1 MYKKPLQSFHSNRF
15 ILVEFSLSDNE
26 WYSKT
31 PSKIKLNP
39 NSLRQDGVVKKAL
52 QLKKP
57 FSKMLF
63 DHVLSLPIRDE
74 VIKTM
79 FVRGMAEGTL
89 RSSSYFDYSVQDIVY
104 LANAA
109 TAYNDAAQKMQEQGN
124 NDFALFYRKQAQKF
138 ELHHK
143 ESLSILKLENVDNVK
158 TGTAI
163 EMYMGY
169 HTALVKTNPRFL
181 PIAMLP
187 CSILYPWIVRQFIGT
202 VNKQN
207 PYYEDWFAKNTREE
221 DNPSSTEVFVDTK
234 FTPQDEKLSVNIFC
248 EGMMNEMNFF
258 REVGGEKLL
267 NYEDVCRNRIWD
279 R

>member
-1 MYKKPLQSFHSNRF
+1 
-15 ILVEFSLSDNE
+15 
-26 WYSKT
+26 
-31 PSKIKLNP
+31 
-39 NSLRQDGVVKKAL
+39 
-52 QLKKP
+52 
-57 FSKMLF
+57 MLF

-74 VIKTM
+74 VIKTV
-79 FVRGMAEGTL
+79 FVRGMAQGTL
-89 RSSSYFDYSVQDIVY
+89 RSSSYFDYSIQDIVY

-109 TAYNDAAQKMQEQGN
+109 RAYKDAAQQMQEQGN

-138 ELHHK
+138 ELHYE
-143 ESLSILKLENVDNVK
+143 ESLSILKLQNVDKVK

-169 HTALVKTNPRFL
+169 HKAMAKTNPRFL

-202 VNKQN
+202 VNKKS
-207 PYYEDWFAKNTREE
+207 PYYEDWFVKNTREE

-234 FTPQDEKLSVNIFC
+234 FTPQDEELSVNIFC

-267 NYEDVCRNRIWD
+267 NFEEVCRNRI
-279 R
+279 

>member
-1 MYKKPLQSFHSNRF
+1 MSNPF
-15 ILVEFSLSDNE
+15 ILGGFSISDNE

-31 PSKIKLNP
+31 PSNIRLHP
-39 NSLRQDGVVKKAL
+39 NNLPQERHQDSVVKKVL
-52 QLKKP
+52 QIKKP

-63 DHVLSLPIRDE
+63 DHVLNLPIREE

-79 FVRGMAEGTL
+79 FVQGMAQGTL
-89 RSSSYFDYSVQDIVY
+89 RSSSYFDYSMQDIVY

-109 TAYNDAAQKMQEQGN
+109 RAYNDAAQEMQEQGK

-138 ELHHK
+138 DLHYK
-143 ESLSILKLENVDNVK
+143 DALSNLRLTNADNLK

-169 HTALVKTNPRFL
+169 HKALVKTNPRFL

-187 CSILYPWIVRQFIGT
+187 CSILYPWVVRQFIGT
-202 VNKQN
+202 VNKQS
-207 PYYEDWFAKNTREE
+207 PYYEDWFVKNSREE
-221 DNPSSTEVFVDTK
+221 DNPSSTELFVDTK
-234 FTPQDEKLSVNIFC
+234 FTPQDEELSVNIFC

-267 NYEDVCRNRIWD
+267 NYEEVCRNRI
-279 R
+279 